1 MAELDPR
8 FDPQFQRGFDPA
20 VHAPRTRPRPPVVE
34 PAETPGEHPAISED
48 SVAGVSTGS
57 TTGAGS
63 TTGVSTGSTTGAGST
78 TDDEVEPRPRNPYRL
93 ILLLVSLAA
102 IAGAGVLLWRRIE
115 QDPYGGYGGYGGDT
129 AHVFVQQFTDS
140 LLVPLLTGGVLGLCL
155 WLALGALRRRDD
167 G

>member
-20 VHAPRTRPRPPVVE
+20 VHTSGKRRRPPAVE
-34 PAETPGEHPAISED
+34 PVETPDAHPAASADAIRE
-48 SVAGVSTGS
+48 VST
-57 TTGAGS
+57 AP
-63 TTGVSTGSTTGAGST
+63 AT
-78 TDDEVEPRPRNPYRL
+78 TDDELEPRPRNPYRL

-129 AHVFVQQFTDS
+129 AQVFVQQFTDS
-140 LLVPLLTGGVLGLCL
+140 LMVPLLTGGVLGVCL
-155 WLALGALRRRDD
+155 WLALGALRRRDHD
-167 G
+167 